1 MNDEAMI
8 DYAKY
13 ARIFK
18 VMSNPKRLKIIDMLS
33 EGELCA
39 CKILEEFHI
48 TQPTLSHDMKV
59 MCDLGI
65 VKARKEGKW
74 MQYSLDIEVLNDVY
88 KTVGRLMIP
97 GAYAGLLNCNCI
109 QKGRMRRMNQIKLY
123 FLTGFLG
130 SGKTTLLKNLLE
142 NMEGTKVGVIQNELG
157 KISID
162 GTVLQN
168 DDIHMVE
175 LNRGSIFCS
184 CLRLSFVDAL
194 AKMSQQGLEYVFV
207 ESSGFG
213 DPSNA
218 EEILEA
224 TKVLVGEVYDFRG
237 CICLVDCYN
246 FLDQL
251 EDEITIDRQLKHC
264 NLAVLT
270 KVDLV
275 DREKI
280 ELIKE
285 KVQEIN
291 PVCPITESEN
301 GNIKRSFYDMDL
313 MKYQWAE
320 CEETTNS
327 AETKPKTFSM
337 NFAGEIEKDKLEAFL
352 ERIEPSVYRAK
363 GFFKVKNEGWE
374 KVDVVGKKLDY
385 APYEEQEKS
394 ELVFISKIGIALIR
408 EIKEAWDEYVGLPMK
423 LNN

>member
-97 GAYAGLLNCNCI
+97 GAYAGLLNCNCNTER
-109 QKGRMRRMNQIKLY
+109 KNEKMNQIKLY
-123 FLTGFLG
+123 FLTVFW

>member
-1 MNDEAMI
+1 
-8 DYAKY
+8 
-13 ARIFK
+13 
-18 VMSNPKRLKIIDMLS
+18 
-33 EGELCA
+33 
-39 CKILEEFHI
+39 
-48 TQPTLSHDMKV
+48 MK
-59 MCDLGI
+59 
-65 VKARKEGKW
+65 
-74 MQYSLDIEVLNDVY
+74 
-88 KTVGRLMIP
+88 
-97 GAYAGLLNCNCI
+97 
-109 QKGRMRRMNQIKLY
+109 QIKLY

-251 EDEITIDRQLKHC
+251 GDEITIDRQLKHC

-275 DREKI
+275 DREQI

-301 GNIKRSFYDMDL
+301 GNINRSFYDMDL

-385 APYEEQEKS
+385 APYEEQEQS

>member
-1 MNDEAMI
+1 
-8 DYAKY
+8 
-13 ARIFK
+13 
-18 VMSNPKRLKIIDMLS
+18 MSK
-33 EGELCA
+33 
-39 CKILEEFHI
+39 
-48 TQPTLSHDMKV
+48 
-59 MCDLGI
+59 
-65 VKARKEGKW
+65 
-74 MQYSLDIEVLNDVY
+74 
-88 KTVGRLMIP
+88 
-97 GAYAGLLNCNCI
+97 
-109 QKGRMRRMNQIKLY
+109 IKLY

-130 SGKTTLLKNLLE
+130 AGKTTILRNLLE

-168 DDIHMVE
+168 NDIQMIE

-194 AKMSQQGLEYVFV
+194 TQMAQKGLEYVFV

-218 EEILEA
+218 EEILAA
-224 TKVLVGEVYDFRG
+224 TEVMAPGAYDFRG

-246 FLDQL
+246 FLDQIGDS
-251 EDEITIDRQLKHC
+251 ETIDRQLKHC

-275 DREKI
+275 GSEQI
-280 ELIKE
+280 EQVKD
-285 KVQEIN
+285 KVREIN
-291 PVCPITESEN
+291 PVCPITESAN
-301 GNIKRSFYDMDL
+301 GNIDRSFYDMDL

-408 EIKEAWDEYVGLPMK
+408 EIKKAWDECVGLPMDLK
-423 LNN
+423 N

>member
-1 MNDEAMI
+1 
-8 DYAKY
+8 
-13 ARIFK
+13 
-18 VMSNPKRLKIIDMLS
+18 
-33 EGELCA
+33 
-39 CKILEEFHI
+39 
-48 TQPTLSHDMKV
+48 
-59 MCDLGI
+59 
-65 VKARKEGKW
+65 
-74 MQYSLDIEVLNDVY
+74 
-88 KTVGRLMIP
+88 
-97 GAYAGLLNCNCI
+97 
-109 QKGRMRRMNQIKLY
+109 MNQIKLY

-142 NMEGTKVGVIQNELG
+142 NMEGMKVGVIQNELG

-327 AETKPKTFSM
+327 AETKPCLLYTSD
-337 NFAGEIEKDKLEAFL
+337 AADD
-352 ERIEPSVYRAK
+352 R
-363 GFFKVKNEGWE
+363 
-374 KVDVVGKKLDY
+374 
-385 APYEEQEKS
+385 
-394 ELVFISKIGIALIR
+394 
-408 EIKEAWDEYVGLPMK
+408 
-423 LNN
+423 

>member
-1 MNDEAMI
+1 
-8 DYAKY
+8 
-13 ARIFK
+13 
-18 VMSNPKRLKIIDMLS
+18 
-33 EGELCA
+33 
-39 CKILEEFHI
+39 
-48 TQPTLSHDMKV
+48 
-59 MCDLGI
+59 
-65 VKARKEGKW
+65 
-74 MQYSLDIEVLNDVY
+74 
-88 KTVGRLMIP
+88 
-97 GAYAGLLNCNCI
+97 
-109 QKGRMRRMNQIKLY
+109 MNQIKLY

-142 NMEGTKVGVIQNELG
+142 NMEGMKVGVIQNELG

-313 MKYQWAE
+313 MKFDLPSLNPSLLNCFHKIY
-320 CEETTNS
+320 
-327 AETKPKTFSM
+327 
-337 NFAGEIEKDKLEAFL
+337 IEFGLKYRKLMKFPILLLFL
-352 ERIEPSVYRAK
+352 IL
-363 GFFKVKNEGWE
+363 FFP
-374 KVDVVGKKLDY
+374 L
-385 APYEEQEKS
+385 S
-394 ELVFISKIGIALIR
+394 HFHTIR
-408 EIKEAWDEYVGLPMK
+408 
-423 LNN
+423 

>member
-1 MNDEAMI
+1 
-8 DYAKY
+8 
-13 ARIFK
+13 
-18 VMSNPKRLKIIDMLS
+18 
-33 EGELCA
+33 
-39 CKILEEFHI
+39 
-48 TQPTLSHDMKV
+48 
-59 MCDLGI
+59 
-65 VKARKEGKW
+65 
-74 MQYSLDIEVLNDVY
+74 
-88 KTVGRLMIP
+88 
-97 GAYAGLLNCNCI
+97 
-109 QKGRMRRMNQIKLY
+109 MRRMNQIKLY

-275 DREKI
+275 DREQI

-301 GNIKRSFYDMDL
+301 GNINRSFYDMDL
-313 MKYQWAE
+313 MLYKWAE
-320 CEETTNS
+320 CEDTTNS
-327 AETKPKTFSM
+327 SKNKPKTFSM
-337 NFAGEIEKDKLEAFL
+337 DFTGEIQKEKLEAFL
-352 ERIEPSVYRAK
+352 AKIEPDVFRVK
-363 GFFKVKNEGWE
+363 GFFKVEKEGWE
-374 KVDVVGKKLDY
+374 KVDVVGKKRDY
-385 APYEEQEKS
+385 APYEPQPKS
-394 ELVFISKIGIALIR
+394 QLVFISKIGIALIR
-408 EIKEAWDEYVGLPMK
+408 EIAAAWEECVGLPMK

>member
-1 MNDEAMI
+1 
-8 DYAKY
+8 
-13 ARIFK
+13 
-18 VMSNPKRLKIIDMLS
+18 
-33 EGELCA
+33 
-39 CKILEEFHI
+39 
-48 TQPTLSHDMKV
+48 
-59 MCDLGI
+59 
-65 VKARKEGKW
+65 
-74 MQYSLDIEVLNDVY
+74 
-88 KTVGRLMIP
+88 
-97 GAYAGLLNCNCI
+97 
-109 QKGRMRRMNQIKLY
+109 MNQIKLY

-142 NMEGTKVGVIQNELG
+142 NMEGMKVGVIQNELG

-275 DREKI
+275 DREQI

-363 GFFKVKNEGWE
+363 GFFKAGRR
-374 KVDVVGKKLDY
+374 
-385 APYEEQEKS
+385 S
-394 ELVFISKIGIALIR
+394 
-408 EIKEAWDEYVGLPMK
+408 M
-423 LNN
+423 

>member
-1 MNDEAMI
+1 
-8 DYAKY
+8 
-13 ARIFK
+13 
-18 VMSNPKRLKIIDMLS
+18 
-33 EGELCA
+33 
-39 CKILEEFHI
+39 
-48 TQPTLSHDMKV
+48 
-59 MCDLGI
+59 
-65 VKARKEGKW
+65 
-74 MQYSLDIEVLNDVY
+74 
-88 KTVGRLMIP
+88 
-97 GAYAGLLNCNCI
+97 
-109 QKGRMRRMNQIKLY
+109 MNQIKLY

-275 DREKI
+275 DREQI

-301 GNIKRSFYDMDL
+301 GNINRSFYDMDL
-313 MKYQWAE
+313 MLYKWAE
-320 CEETTNS
+320 CEDTTNS
-327 AETKPKTFSM
+327 SKNKPKTFSM
-337 NFAGEIEKDKLEAFL
+337 DFTGEIQKEKLEAFL
-352 ERIEPSVYRAK
+352 ARIEPDVFRVK
-363 GFFKVKNEGWE
+363 GFFKVEKEGWE
-374 KVDVVGKKLDY
+374 KVDVVGKKRDY
-385 APYEEQEKS
+385 APYEPQPKS
-394 ELVFISKIGIALIR
+394 QLVFISKIGIALIR
-408 EIKEAWDEYVGLPMK
+408 EIAAAWEECVGLPMK

>member
-1 MNDEAMI
+1 
-8 DYAKY
+8 
-13 ARIFK
+13 
-18 VMSNPKRLKIIDMLS
+18 MS
-33 EGELCA
+33 A
-39 CKILEEFHI
+39 
-48 TQPTLSHDMKV
+48 
-59 MCDLGI
+59 
-65 VKARKEGKW
+65 
-74 MQYSLDIEVLNDVY
+74 
-88 KTVGRLMIP
+88 
-97 GAYAGLLNCNCI
+97 
-109 QKGRMRRMNQIKLY
+109 Y
-123 FLTGFLG
+123 FLL
-130 SGKTTLLKNLLE
+130 S
-142 NMEGTKVGVIQNELG
+142 M
-157 KISID
+157 
-162 GTVLQN
+162 
-168 DDIHMVE
+168 
-175 LNRGSIFCS
+175 R
-184 CLRLSFVDAL
+184 LRRCHSE
-194 AKMSQQGLEYVFV
+194 GLEYVFV

-337 NFAGEIEKDKLEAFL
+337 NFAGEIRKRQTGSF
-352 ERIEPSVYRAK
+352 P
-363 GFFKVKNEGWE
+363 
-374 KVDVVGKKLDY
+374 
-385 APYEEQEKS
+385 
-394 ELVFISKIGIALIR
+394 
-408 EIKEAWDEYVGLPMK
+408 
-423 LNN
+423 